1 MARAW
6 IELDGETAGWG
17 HARARITELTNA
29 GYTVD
34 EYILGDH
41 CKDLMI
47 RGQNDHG
54 DKQS

>member
-1 MARAW
+1 MRAW

-17 HARARITELTNA
+17 PTRVRITELTKA

-47 RGQNDHG
+47 RGQHDPG
-54 DKQS
+54 DNQP

>member
-1 MARAW
+1 MRAW

-17 HARARITELTNA
+17 PTRVRIAELTNA

-47 RGQNDHG
+47 RGQHDPG
-54 DKQS
+54 DNQP